1 MKTLRMKTV
10 RLGSLALFIALFGS
24 ACGQPPGEGA
34 DALKLIA
41 ASADTTTAEG
51 TARMTMHMTM
61 SMPQGEVTMD
71 AEGSQD
77 FANQRGEMTMTMQ
90 MPPEAGAMGGEQKIE
105 MVFADLIVYMK
116 FPMMSELAPGSKPW
130 ISMDLQKMG
139 EEAGMDFGSLM
150 QSGGNDPSQMLE
162 WLRGVSGDIEVVG
175 EEEVR
180 GAPATHYR
188 GTIDL
193 KNVLEQ
199 MAGEMRSQM
208 ESTIDEMTET
218 LGASTFPIDVWIDG
232 EGRVVRMAQSF
243 DFEKG
248 ATAGAFMTMTMD
260 FFDFGIPVDVRVPP
274 ASQTTDFQELMG
286 SMGSMGSGTAP

>member
-1 MKTLRMKTV
+1 MKTL
-10 RLGSLALFIALFGS
+10 RLGSLALLIALFGS
-24 ACGQPPGEGA
+24 SCGQPAGEGA

-41 ASADTTTAEG
+41 ASAETTTAEG
-51 TARMTMHMTM
+51 TARLTMHMTM
-61 SMPQGEVTMD
+61 TMPQGEVTMD

-77 FANQRGEMTMTMQ
+77 FTNQRGEMTMTMQ

-116 FPMMSELAPGSKPW
+116 FPMMSELVPGSKAW

-193 KNVLEQ
+193 KKVLHH

-208 ESTIDEMTET
+208 ESSIDEMTET

-232 EGRVVRMAQSF
+232 EGRVVRMVQSF

-248 ATAGAFMTMTMD
+248 TAAGAFMTMTMD
-260 FFDFGIPVDVRVPP
+260 FFDFGTPVDIKVPP
-274 ASQTTDFQELMG
+274 ASQTTDFGELMG
-286 SMGSMGSGTAP
+286 SMGSAGSGTAP